1 MCQPIPASPSS
12 RTDRAL
18 NTSKPSNA
26 AKIKSP
32 VDGTTHRTHAGRKS
46 ADLSSVDLV
55 EPIAIALNLI
65 EWKPDQQELI
75 AKNSISRGLL
85 CKKRIGKR
93 MNDQKP
99 HRVVIVGAGFGGLTA
114 ARALASAPVSIT
126 VIDRKNHHTF
136 QPLLYQVATAGLSPG
151 EIAAPIRSI
160 LHRHKNIEVLMAEV
174 TGFDLERR
182 VVQTAVQTDS
192 QNDAQNEVQEI
203 PYDSLIVAAGARH
216 AYFGHDEWEALAP
229 GLKTIEDAIEIRRRV
244 LLAFELAE
252 RRASASEDHDSEPL
266 NFAVVGAGPTGVEL
280 AGTLAEICR
289 HALAQDFRTIDPRR
303 ARIHLIEG
311 GPHVLPAYPEDLSRS
326 ALKQLQHLGVEVL
339 TSTMVTNVEPGVIYM
354 GDTAGGTVR
363 RTTKMNA
370 AVILWAA
377 GVAASP
383 LGRKL
388 GVPVDRAGRVPVN
401 PDLSLPN
408 HPEVFV
414 IGDLSTLK
422 DASGKLLP
430 GVAPVAIQ
438 QGQYVA
444 KIIRRE
450 LASGSHSRPL
460 FHYFDKGSL
469 ATIGRSAAI
478 AQFGKIHISG
488 FIAWLAWLFVHILFL
503 IGFQNRILVFIQWA
517 WSYFTYERSARLITG
532 STSLPGWNGADSGI
546 PNSSEAEEISAVT
559 RK

>member
-1 MCQPIPASPSS
+1 
-12 RTDRAL
+12 
-18 NTSKPSNA
+18 
-26 AKIKSP
+26 
-32 VDGTTHRTHAGRKS
+32 
-46 ADLSSVDLV
+46 
-55 EPIAIALNLI
+55 
-65 EWKPDQQELI
+65 
-75 AKNSISRGLL
+75 LL
-85 CKKRIGKR
+85 GKKRIGKR

-99 HRVVIVGAGFGGLTA
+99 HRVVIVGSGFGGLTA
-114 ARALASAPVSIT
+114 AQALASAPVSIT

-160 LHRHKNIEVLMAEV
+160 LHRHKNVEVLMAEV

-216 AYFGHDEWEALAP
+216 AYFGHDEWEAFAP
-229 GLKTIEDAIEIRRRV
+229 GLKTIEDALEIRRRV
-244 LLAFELAE
+244 LLAFELDE

-303 ARIHLIEG
+303 AHIHLIEG

-326 ALKQLQHLGVEVL
+326 ALQQLQRLGVEVL
-339 TSTMVTNVEPGVIYM
+339 TSTMVTNVEPGVIYITDSAAQTNV
-354 GDTAGGTVR
+354 GETQ
-363 RTTKMNA
+363 KMNA

-383 LGRKL
+383 LGKKL

-414 IGDLSTLK
+414 IGDLATLK

-430 GVAPVAIQ
+430 GVAPVAMQ
-438 QGQYVA
+438 EGRYVA
-444 KIIRRE
+444 KLIRRE
-450 LASGSHSRPL
+450 QESGTPSFSRSAREGGDSDVRPA
-460 FHYFDKGSL
+460 FHYDDKGSL

-488 FIAWLAWLFVHILFL
+488 FIAWLSWLFVHILFL

-517 WSYFTYERSARLITG
+517 WSYFTYERGARLITG
-532 STSLPGWNGADSGI
+532 STSLPGW
-546 PNSSEAEEISAVT
+546 SSAQSAAPGEAEEISAAT
-559 RK
+559 HK